1 MVAKNRS
8 QELSKRRTTRLRRRY
23 QDPVTDEVAEES
35 TDVDFDPRQLQ
46 GFKLF
51 EALGPILEA
60 LHGVGA
66 ERDRA
71 GNRDL
76 HYDYYVSLIL
86 FFFFNP
92 VLTSMRSIQQAS
104 TLKKVQEKLGINRT
118 STGSLSEAQSVFD
131 ADCLKPIISELA
143 KRVNPLQDRRGA
155 QALANLTAVDGS
167 LFRALPR
174 MAWALWNYE
183 DKKAVRLHLH
193 FEVMSGAPFAA
204 EITHGKHCEKK
215 VLHTMIEPG
224 RFYVMDRGY
233 EQFHLYQQINDKG
246 SYFVTAVRGQMTW
259 KVIEPRELTSADQEA
274 GVTFDAVVEL
284 GAEKAKGVLTR
295 PYRVVMI
302 SYGNDEKTGE
312 PKLMPLVTN
321 ELDLPAELI
330 ALAYH
335 YRWQIELF
343 FRWIKCILGCQHL
356 VHEKQNGVKLQLY
369 IALIASL
376 LIMLWAGRKPTKRTF
391 EMVCLYLQGW
401 ADLEELTAH
410 IQKLKALEEKS

>member
-1 MVAKNRS
+1 MVAKNCA
-8 QELSKRRTTRLRRRY
+8 QKLSKRRTARIRRGCK
-23 QDPVTDEVAEES
+23 VSVNDEVTEEL
-35 TDVDFDPRQLQ
+35 TAVDFDHRKLQ

-51 EALGPILEA
+51 EALGPILEK
-60 LHGVGA
+60 LHGLGA

-71 GNRDL
+71 QNREL

-86 FFFFNP
+86 FYFFNP

-104 TLKKVQEKLGINRT
+104 TLKKVQQKLGINRT

-131 ADCLKPIISELA
+131 AECLKPIIGELA
-143 KRVNPLQDRRGA
+143 KRMNPLQDRRGA
-155 QALANLTAVDGS
+155 QALAKLTAVDGS

-193 FEVMSGAPFAA
+193 FEVMQGAPVAA
-204 EITHGKHCEKK
+204 EVTPGKYCEKK
-215 VLHTMIEPG
+215 VLHDMLESG

-233 EQFHLYQQINDKG
+233 EQFRLYQEISDKG
-246 SYFVTAVRGQMTW
+246 SYFVTAVRQQMTW
-259 KVIEPRELTSADQEA
+259 NVLEQRELTAADQEA

-284 GAEKAKGVLTR
+284 GAEKAKGVLTQ
-295 PYRVVMI
+295 PYRVVVI

-356 VHEKQNGVKLQLY
+356 VHEKQNGVNLQLY

-410 IQKLKALEEKS
+410 IQKLKAIEEKS